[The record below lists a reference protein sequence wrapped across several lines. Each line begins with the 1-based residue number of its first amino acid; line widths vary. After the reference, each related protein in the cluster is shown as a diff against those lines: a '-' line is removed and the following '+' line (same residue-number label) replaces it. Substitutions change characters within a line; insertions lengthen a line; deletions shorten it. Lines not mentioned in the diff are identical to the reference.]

1 MDKTDK
7 KLFHNFNPPIPLS
20 HYLGKAQKRSS
31 KLTIF
36 IAIVCVVVYTSKTID
51 NFKKGHDELKIVD
64 ATNPIPKYL
73 QISAWLRE
81 LIQNGRYRPGEKLPS
96 EVELSELCGVNR
108 NTLRQAISELAAIGL
123 LRKEKGTGTFVAAR
137 APVELRHK
145 LERILS
151 FTDLMRNSGVD
162 QKTKILSKRVETAS
176 KDIAKA
182 LFLGP
187 RKKVIVVR
195 RVRAGDGIPLIYE
208 ESFLPRDIFDG
219 IQDMNL
225 AGSMYKIMTDHFKAS
240 LARSKQTISAVN
252 LDQGIA
258 SILEMPKNSAGIF
271 IESLTFDENSIP
283 IELLYSYHRGDKY
296 KLEIELG
303 RYHSSS

>member
-1 MDKTDK
+1 M
-7 KLFHNFNPPIPLS
+7 N
-20 HYLGKAQKRSS
+20 
-31 KLTIF
+31 IF
-36 IAIVCVVVYTSKTID
+36 VAINCVVVYTSKTLDD
-51 NFKKGHDELKIVD
+51 NQKGQYVLKIVD

-81 LIQNGRYRPGEKLPS
+81 LIQNGRYKPGEKIPS
-96 EVELSELCGVNR
+96 EMALSEVCGVNR
-108 NTLRQAISELAAIGL
+108 NTLRQAISELAAVGL
-123 LRKEKGTGTFVAAR
+123 LRKEKGTGTFVAAQ

-151 FTDLMRNSGVD
+151 FTDLMRDSGIEEH
-162 QKTKILSKRVETAS
+162 TKILNKSVETANEDIATELFLGASKRV
-176 KDIAKA
+176 I
-182 LFLGP
+182 
-187 RKKVIVVR
+187 VIR

-208 ESFLPRDIFDG
+208 ESYLPSDIFDG

-225 AGSMYKIMTDHFKAS
+225 KGSMYKIMTEQFKVS
-240 LARSKQTISAVN
+240 LARCKQTISAVN
-252 LDQGIA
+252 LNQNIA
-258 SILEMPKNSAGIF
+258 SILELPRNSAGIF

-303 RYHSSS
+303 RYNSSSETLNLKSD

>member
-1 MDKTDK
+1 M
-7 KLFHNFNPPIPLS
+7 
-20 HYLGKAQKRSS
+20 
-31 KLTIF
+31 
-36 IAIVCVVVYTSKTID
+36 
-51 NFKKGHDELKIVD
+51 KIVD
-64 ATNPIPKYL
+64 VTNPIPKYL
-73 QISAWLRE
+73 QISAWLKE
-81 LIQNGRYRPGEKLPS
+81 LIQNGRYQPGEKLPS
-96 EVELSELCGVNR
+96 EVALSQVCGVNR
-108 NTLRQAISELAAIGL
+108 NTLRQAISELAAMGL

-151 FTDLMRNSGVD
+151 FTDLMRASGVAE
-162 QKTKILSKRVETAS
+162 KTKILNKNKETANE
-176 KDIAKA
+176 DITKA

-187 RKKVIVVR
+187 SKKVIVIR

-208 ESFLPRDIFDG
+208 ESYLPSDIFDG

-225 AGSMYKIMTDHFKAS
+225 SGSMYKIMTEHFKVS

-252 LDQGIA
+252 LNQSIA
-258 SILEMPKNSAGIF
+258 SILELKKNTAGIF

-303 RYHSSS
+303 RYHSNSETLNIIAE